1 MLKNR
6 FKKILVP
13 LDGSPNS
20 IRGLNEAI
28 SLARLSSSQITGIH
42 VLPIYPKNL
51 VGTFH
56 TYIAY
61 KSKLA
66 KEFLEK
72 AKISSARHG
81 IKFSQKILFGNDI
94 TKIITNYSKLSK
106 SDVIIL
112 GSRGKGN
119 PQAGFM
125 GSVSNGILYSSKLP
139 VMIVK

>member
-28 SLARLSSSQITGIH
+28 SLARLSSSQITAIH

-51 VGTFH
+51 VGVFD
-56 TYIAY
+56 TYLKY
-61 KSKLA
+61 KSKSA
-66 KEFLEK
+66 KDFLGR
-72 AKISSARHG
+72 AKTSAARHG
-81 IKFSQKILFGNDI
+81 IELSQKILFGND
-94 TKIITNYSKLSK
+94 TVRIIINYAKTSK
-106 SDVIIL
+106 SDIIVLGARGTGNQKEKFL
-112 GSRGKGN
+112 GSI
-119 PQAGFM
+119 
-125 GSVSNGILYSSKLP
+125 SNGIIYVSKIP

>member
-1 MLKNR
+1 MLQNR

-28 SLARLSSSQITGIH
+28 SLARLGSSQITGIH

-51 VGTFH
+51 VGTFD
-56 TYIAY
+56 TYVAY

-72 AKISSARHG
+72 AKISAARHG
-81 IKFSQKILFGNDI
+81 IDFSQKILSGNDSVN
-94 TKIITNYSKLSK
+94 IITNYAKTSK
-106 SDVIIL
+106 SDIIVL
-112 GSRGKGN
+112 GSRGTGN
-119 PQAGFM
+119 PKAGFL
-125 GSVSNGILYSSKLP
+125 GSVSNGILYSSKIP
-139 VMIVK
+139 VLIVK